1 MTCEV
6 CGANFAA
13 RADARFCSG
22 RCRVAA
28 HRRPGLPADLISRP
42 RWVRH
47 RAKVPMTLAGRH
59 ASTTDPTTWA
69 SYADAAGSD
78 VGDGLGFV
86 FNGDGIAGIDLDHC
100 LTDGVLDSWAQ
111 AILDRCPRT
120 YVEVSPSGTGLHIFG
135 RAHVGAGRRSGGVEV
150 YDRGRYFTVTGRHF
164 GKPSRKLADITGLIA
179 SL

>member
-6 CGANFAA
+6 CGAPFTA

-28 HRRPGLPADLISRP
+28 HRREILPAELTSRA

-47 RAKVPMTLAGRH
+47 RAKVPLTIEGRC
-59 ASTTDPTTWA
+59 ASSTDPATWA
-69 SYADAAGSD
+69 SYRDAKASEI
-78 VGDGLGFV
+78 GDGLGFV

-100 LTDGVLDSWAQ
+100 LAGGVLEPWAQ
-111 AILDRCPRT
+111 QILDRCPAT
-120 YVEVSPSGTGLHIFG
+120 YVEISPSGTGLHIFG
-135 RAHVGAGRRSGGVEV
+135 RAIVGAGRRRNGVEV
-150 YDRGRYFTVTGRHF
+150 YDRGRYFTVTGLPF
-164 GKPSRKLADITGLIA
+164 GKPSRKLADNTGLIS